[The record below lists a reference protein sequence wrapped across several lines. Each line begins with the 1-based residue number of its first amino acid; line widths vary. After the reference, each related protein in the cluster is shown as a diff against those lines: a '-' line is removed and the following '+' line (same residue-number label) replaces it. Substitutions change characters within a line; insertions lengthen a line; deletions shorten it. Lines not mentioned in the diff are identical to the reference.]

1 MKKIQCRQDKVF
13 TTSDGREHTEEKIAI
28 RVQRRIN
35 YDDAWERSWKE
46 SVGHIRFMPTA
57 TAYYGNGSTRR
68 CINRN
73 DMRNYVYNNL
83 DTIKQIIDDIEKVDI
98 QYETK

>member
-57 TAYYGNGSTRR
+57 TAYYGNGSTERS
-68 CINRN
+68 INRY
-73 DMRNYVYNNL
+73 DMRNYVYKNL
-83 DTIKQIIDDIEKVDI
+83 STIKQIIDDIEKVDI